1 LLSALRNLPQL
12 PPKTSTGNY
21 PPASGLYVRHD
32 RVNDLTNE
40 CPVYKGAYT
49 RMYRQQRRPDLLYYV
64 VTNEFDPARLDK
76 MMSDSCVDGVIHVHK
91 ACVVDV
97 CGMNGR
103 MEKLIDL
110 ADFVK
115 VSAFD

>member
-1 LLSALRNLPQL
+1 
-12 PPKTSTGNY
+12 
-21 PPASGLYVRHD
+21 
-32 RVNDLTNE
+32 VNDLTNE